1 MERSSKTGVF
11 LIPQSR
17 RALASYASWWN
28 PPGPDRGTSGANG
41 RSRSSTQN
49 KGEEQ
54 TEGKEKG
61 GALARAH
68 GSVEETATVRA
79 LLEVAL
85 RNENLEVFAN
95 GSIGWLVR
103 QGSPNVARRG
113 LVLAINE
120 AHDLPFAPTKSFF
133 HARSFPHPLKVSRL
147 ELSVVRLD

>member
-1 MERSSKTGVF
+1 LFNKIGDAIEFVRGKF
-11 LIPQSR
+11 LVLEGEHSTQGIFD
-17 RALASYASWWN
+17 RAAVE
-28 PPGPDRGTSGANG
+28 GIEETTESGA
-41 RSRSSTQN
+41 
-49 KGEEQ
+49 
-54 TEGKEKG
+54 G

-68 GSVEETATVRA
+68 GSVEEAATVRA

-95 GSIGWLVR
+95 GSIGRLVR

-120 AHDLPFAPTKSFF
+120 VHDSPFAPTKSFF
-133 HARSFPHPLKVSRL
+133 PARSCPHPLKVRRL